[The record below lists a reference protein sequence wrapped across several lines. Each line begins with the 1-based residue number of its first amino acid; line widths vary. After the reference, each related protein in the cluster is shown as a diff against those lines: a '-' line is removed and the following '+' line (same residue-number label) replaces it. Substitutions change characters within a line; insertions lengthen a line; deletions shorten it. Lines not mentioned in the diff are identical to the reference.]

1 MAYKNTNM
9 TCAERILTQDHNL
22 KQKNYTRFNP
32 INRCFYFLF
41 ADNCEK
47 CEFSQLSANKK
58 NCLLELLWH
67 RLAAYSLGNRGDSK
81 D

>member
-58 NCLLELLWH
+58 NLFIGTTVASP
-67 RLAAYSLGNRGDSK
+67 RRIFFRK
-81 D
+81 